1 MDVSQQEAK
10 ESLQAIQEVAAHMR
24 RNVAR
29 SGSPYFMVL
38 WGAIWFLGFLTS
50 HFVDAMYLGWVWMTL
65 VSLGTVSSAY
75 LGYSFRSKVRSEID
89 IRFTYLWVA
98 IMAYSA
104 VWMWLAQPRTGAQ
117 ASVLNTCFIMFA
129 YVVIGLWMERVAA
142 WVGLIVTAFAI
153 LVYLLIPE
161 YYFLSMA
168 FLGAGTL
175 MLSGFYILRKW
186 K

>member
-10 ESLQAIQEVAAHMR
+10 ESLQAIQDVAAQMR

-50 HFVDAMYLGWVWMTL
+50 HFVDEMYLGWIWVPL
-65 VSLGTVSSAY
+65 VLLGSISSAY
-75 LGYSFRSKVRSEID
+75 LGYRFRSRVRSQID
-89 IRFTYLWVA
+89 IRFTYLWIA

-104 VWMWLAQPRTGAQ
+104 IWMWLAQPRTGAQ
-117 ASVLNTCFIMFA
+117 ASVLITCFIMFA
-129 YVVIGLWMERVAA
+129 YVVIGLWMEPAAA

-168 FLGAGTL
+168 FLGGGTL
-175 MLSGFYILRKW
+175 MFSGFYILRKW

>member
-1 MDVSQQEAK
+1 MDVSQLEAK

>member
-1 MDVSQQEAK
+1 MDVSQQEAQ
-10 ESLQAIQEVAAHMR
+10 ESLQAIQDVATHMR

-50 HFVDAMYLGWVWMTL
+50 HLVDEAYLGWIWMTL
-65 VSLGTVSSAY
+65 VFLGTISSAY
-75 LGYSFRSKVRSEID
+75 LGYHFRSKVRSQID
-89 IRFTYLWVA
+89 IRFTYLWLA

-104 VWMWLAQPRTGAQ
+104 IWMWLAQPSTGAQ
-117 ASVLNTCFIMFA
+117 ASVLITCFIMFA
-129 YVVIGLWMERVAA
+129 YVVIGLWMEPVAA
-142 WVGLIVTAFAI
+142 WVGLIVTVFAV
-153 LVYLLIPE
+153 LVYVFIPD

-168 FLGAGTL
+168 FLGGGTL

-186 K
+186 T